1 MNDFSATGRAG
12 AGSRSSHSIVPKC
25 ARVIKVLALAALI
38 AAPVAAQQSITL
50 ADAVAMAQKQGFQAK
65 SAEGVRD
72 AAQLRYRAFTASLLP
87 QLSLGGSLPVYNRSI
102 IPVIQPDGST
112 LFRPQEQ
119 NTSQLTMTLSQRL
132 PFTGGE
138 LYMNSSLQRVQ
149 VLGEHDSRN
158 WNSTPFLVGIRQ
170 DLLRSNSASWD
181 ARERDLGADVAD
193 RQYLETR
200 EDIAAQTTNAFFDYY
215 AAQVALRNAGSN
227 VATNDSLFLLNQ
239 GRFEVGKIAENDLL
253 QSELALLR
261 VRNALDAAKLEHDRT
276 LAYLRLQLNLP
287 AGTPLEIIPPTTI
300 PEVVADTAVAVA
312 EALRNRSTI
321 LNSELQGVTAARR
334 VSEARY
340 NSGFGASINASMG
353 FNQSGSQMNSVYQDL
368 REAQTIRVDVSM
380 PILKWGG
387 RSATIQAARADAS
400 RAASDAE
407 QSRQTIIQEAHFA
420 ALQLPLAFRQLQL
433 AAKGDTVG
441 QKRFEVAN
449 NRYQISKITITEL
462 FQAQNEK
469 DQALVAYV
477 QALRGYWTA
486 YYRLRRLTLFDFETG
501 RAIR

>member
-1 MNDFSATGRAG
+1 
-12 AGSRSSHSIVPKC
+12 
-25 ARVIKVLALAALI
+25 
-38 AAPVAAQQSITL
+38 
-50 ADAVAMAQKQGFQAK
+50 
-65 SAEGVRD
+65 
-72 AAQLRYRAFTASLLP
+72 
-87 QLSLGGSLPVYNRSI
+87 
-102 IPVIQPDGST
+102 
-112 LFRPQEQ
+112 
-119 NTSQLTMTLSQRL
+119 
-132 PFTGGE
+132 
-138 LYMNSSLQRVQ
+138 
-149 VLGEHDSRN
+149 
-158 WNSTPFLVGIRQ
+158 
-170 DLLRSNSASWD
+170 
-181 ARERDLGADVAD
+181 
-193 RQYLETR
+193 
-200 EDIAAQTTNAFFDYY
+200 
-215 AAQVALRNAGSN
+215 
-227 VATNDSLFLLNQ
+227 
-239 GRFEVGKIAENDLL
+239 
-253 QSELALLR
+253 
-261 VRNALDAAKLEHDRT
+261 
-276 LAYLRLQLNLP
+276 
-287 AGTPLEIIPPTTI
+287 
-300 PEVVADTAVAVA
+300 
-312 EALRNRSTI
+312 
-321 LNSELQGVTAARR
+321 